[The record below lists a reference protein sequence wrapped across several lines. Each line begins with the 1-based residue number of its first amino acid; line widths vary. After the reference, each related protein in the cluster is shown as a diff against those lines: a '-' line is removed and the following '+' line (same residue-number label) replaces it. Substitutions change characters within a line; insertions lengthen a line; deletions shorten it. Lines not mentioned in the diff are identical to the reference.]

1 MEAPEIS
8 TLGPDDE
15 DEMTVPL
22 HAVHPTPSSQMSKF
36 RVNKIKLRVPDRSP
50 NNDASAMIEAELR
63 SDGEEEEEDQLI
75 DDDLGLGPTPSTSAA
90 ASKPKRI
97 RPRKPKLAP
106 VSLSISSTTDA
117 GGNDKATDIGAAAPP
132 IVPDPAATMMSAWQV
147 EVPAVTPQ
155 PGGTTGD
162 VWDVQA
168 PGKVIKRK
176 PVKKSTPIAVTRS
189 KRVVPKRLDEGSGGE
204 GASGGF
210 AFFIV

>member
-15 DEMTVPL
+15 DEAIVPL
-22 HAVHPTPSSQMSKF
+22 HTTQPVPSSQMSKF

-50 NNDASAMIEAELR
+50 TYDAAATIEAEVR
-63 SDGEEEEEDQLI
+63 SDAEDEEEDQLI
-75 DDDLGLGPTPSTSAA
+75 DDDLGLGPGPSVSAVT
-90 ASKPKRI
+90 SKPKRA
-97 RPRKPKLAP
+97 RPRKPKALP
-106 VSLSISSTTDA
+106 VPLHPPPPTA
-117 GGNDKATDIGAAAPP
+117 EAVGNDNASDVGGAAPLT
-132 IVPDPAATMMSAWQV
+132 VPDPAATMMSAWQV

-176 PVKKSTPIAVTRS
+176 PLKKSTPIAVTRS

-204 GASGGF
+204 GT
-210 AFFIV
+210 